1 MLCRHSAVLLSC
13 PTEPKGTNG
22 LSSTSSPKLV
32 MLEGAE
38 GFGKMGTEVFNVAD
52 NLGIETC

>member
-1 MLCRHSAVLLSC
+1 MLLSC

-38 GFGKMGTEVFNVAD
+38 GFGKMGTEVFSVAD